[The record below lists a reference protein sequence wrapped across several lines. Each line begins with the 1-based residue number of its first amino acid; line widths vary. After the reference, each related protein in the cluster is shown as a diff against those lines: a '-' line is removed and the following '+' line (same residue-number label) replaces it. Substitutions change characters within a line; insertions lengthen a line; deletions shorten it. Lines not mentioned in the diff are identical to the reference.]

1 MLWLNVQLIPKLNFL
16 FYFSFF
22 KKIHNAY
29 IDKVNV
35 YKVLVISEMTLAY
48 CLLLFNIHKVVSNVR
63 SFFIQGPN
71 LFLLTTTISF
81 MNVNEELA
89 SAVLCFFY
97 LIQF

>member
-1 MLWLNVQLIPKLNFL
+1 MF
-16 FYFSFF
+16 
-22 KKIHNAY
+22 
-29 IDKVNV
+29 
-35 YKVLVISEMTLAY
+35 ISLSHPEITLAY
-48 CLLLFNIHKVVSNVR
+48 CLLLFNIHKLVSNVR

-71 LFLLTTTISF
+71 LFLLTSTTTISF